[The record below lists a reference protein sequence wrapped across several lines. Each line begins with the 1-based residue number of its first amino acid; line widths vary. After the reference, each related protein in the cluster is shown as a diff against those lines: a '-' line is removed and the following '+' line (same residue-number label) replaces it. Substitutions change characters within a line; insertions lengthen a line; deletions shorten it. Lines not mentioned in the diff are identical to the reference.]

1 MTISVQDVV
10 WGSGLLPGHRVE
22 REE

>member
-10 WGSGLLPGHRVE
+10 WDSELLPGHRVE